1 MLSKFYFFKINNSY
15 LAVLYILLHSS
26 LDVIFYVIYK
36 YNFQSNHISYFLE
49 EIIFVFIYNFKALVL
64 LIICFYAKY
73 LLDDSVGTEAIQS
86 IKINKSKFGFYIAMS
101 FFSVFGFITF
111 LYGLKDIMIAN
122 AMSIKYVEQILW
134 VLVGCILLKEKLNSN
149 QISGILV
156 SILGVVI
163 VIVSNVKA
171 SGDIITYVLPIMA
184 AVCWT
189 ISSNFGKYL
198 VKDQQSILIHM
209 LYYYIFHIIIL
220 ILLLFILNSYFLVKI
235 EVININLGSYEF
247 IIHIL
252 SMTFF
257 YKALKIAPISLLAPF
272 IYIKL
277 IVSALLGYFVFL
289 DDYELLELFAY
300 ILIMLGGIKVFKTL
314 DASKL

>member
-1 MLSKFYFFKINNSY
+1 MVNKFCFFNINNSY
-15 LAVLYILLHSS
+15 LAILYILLHSS

-49 EIIFVFIYNFKALVL
+49 EIIFVFIYNFKAFVL

-73 LLDDSVGTEAIQS
+73 LLDGSVGTEAIQS
-86 IKINKSKFGFYIAMS
+86 IKINKFKLSFYIAMS
-101 FFSVFGFITF
+101 FFSVLGFITF

-163 VIVSNVKA
+163 IIISNVKA
-171 SGDIITYVLPIMA
+171 SGDIITYILPIMA
-184 AVCWT
+184 AICWT

-209 LYYYIFHIIIL
+209 LYYYIFHIL

-289 DDYELLELFAY
+289 DNYELLELFAY
-300 ILIMLGGIKVFKTL
+300 ILIMLGGIKVLKTL